1 MRYLARPLLLAGL
14 ASPLL
19 LATAPASAQFGDVFG
34 AIKNQVEQEVE
45 RQVRGTGGN
54 TSGSQDS
61 AAGGQRLQIN
71 EGFAFTPG
79 SRTIVATNFAD
90 APLGT
95 MPDAWK
101 TNGSGAVVSVGGIAG
116 NWLKLQPFAT
126 YKLNESKALPESFT
140 VEFDVLTAADTARD
154 ASGFYFGFA
163 RDNSV
168 ADYIMD
174 AHNHGAIASVHV
186 NYTGSSN
193 VSSSATDYYHAER
206 LDLRH
211 YANQV
216 MHVSIA
222 VEGEMLRVYLDDQKI
237 ADTRAFTGQ
246 LPRYFFISAPTR
258 TRNNA
263 QLLFGNFRA
272 AH

>member
-1 MRYLARPLLLAGL
+1 MRYLARLLLHAGL
-14 ASPLL
+14 ACPLL

-34 AIKNQVEQEVE
+34 AIKNEVE
-45 RQVRGTGGN
+45 RQVRSTGGN
-54 TSGSQDS
+54 ASNPQNS
-61 AAGGQRLQIN
+61 ATGGQSLQIN
-71 EGFAFTPG
+71 KGFAFTPG
-79 SRTIVATNFAD
+79 SRTIVKTDFAD

-95 MPDAWK
+95 MPDTWK

-116 NWLKLQPFAT
+116 TWLKLQPFST
-126 YKLNESKALPESFT
+126 YKLNDGKALPESFT

-154 ASGFYFGFA
+154 AGGFYFGFA

-168 ADYIMD
+168 ADYIMN
-174 AHNHGAIASVHV
+174 AHNHGGIAAVNV
-186 NYTGSSN
+186 NYAGSTS
-193 VSSSATDYYHAER
+193 VASSATDYYHAER

-211 YANQV
+211 YANRV
-216 MHVSIA
+216 MHISIA

-237 ADTRAFTGQ
+237 ADTRAFTGK
-246 LPRYFFISAPTR
+246 LPHYFFISAPTR

-272 AH
+272 AN